1 MSISHKRGRGFILKD
16 YLLGLLIVVIMIP
29 LLNAPYRLIDSLKFN
44 DDLLLDIISIE
55 KLKRELLMTEII
67 EVKKEV
73 LDYLKEG
80 EERKLI
86 FNDHRLY
93 LSPGYQLFLKDVDD
107 LSFSYDGEGVY
118 MTYLKDGKY
127 EKIAF

>member
-107 LSFSYDGEGVY
+107 LSFSYDDKGVY

>member
-107 LSFSYDGEGVY
+107 LSFSYDGKGDQ
-118 MTYLKDGKY
+118 L
-127 EKIAF
+127 

>member
-16 YLLGLLIVVIMIP
+16 YLLGFLIVVIMIP

-55 KLKRELLMTEII
+55 KLKRELLMTEIV

-107 LSFSYDGEGVY
+107 LSFSYDGKGVY

>member
-107 LSFSYDGEGVY
+107 LSFSYDGKVVY

>member
-1 MSISHKRGRGFILKD
+1 MSISRKRGRGFILKD

-29 LLNAPYRLIDSLKFN
+29 LLNAPYHLIDSLKFN

-55 KLKRELLMTEII
+55 KLKRELLMTEVI

-73 LDYLKEG
+73 LNYLKEG

-107 LSFSYDGEGVY
+107 LSFSYDGKGVY

-127 EKIAF
+127 EKTPL

>member
-1 MSISHKRGRGFILKD
+1 MSISYKRGRGFILKD

-55 KLKRELLMTEII
+55 KLKRELLMTESI

-107 LSFSYDGEGVY
+107 LSFSYDGKGVY

>member
-1 MSISHKRGRGFILKD
+1 MPISHKRGRGFILKD

-29 LLNAPYRLIDSLKFN
+29 LLNAPYHLIDSLKFN

-55 KLKRELLMTEII
+55 KLKRELLMAEIT

-73 LDYLKEG
+73 LNYLKEG

-107 LSFSYDGEGVY
+107 LSFSYDGKGVY

-127 EKIAF
+127 EKTPL